1 MVMVGLS
8 WIEVVGVF
16 CVGERSPAASN
27 VVGKSAVLV
36 RISSSPHGCGW
47 NLFRCLARARDV
59 NIKRHLTLNWLLHT
73 RRTIERIDSH
83 PSVTVVGRT

>member
-27 VVGKSAVLV
+27 VVGECAVLV
-36 RISSSPHGCGW
+36 RIS
-47 NLFRCLARARDV
+47 FLAALSGLWVGPRARFLASCGMGDAV
-59 NIKRHLTLNWLLHT
+59 NVGGPATHT
-73 RRTIERIDSH
+73 HMYSH
-83 PSVTVVGRT
+83 GKHQ